1 MRALPDHGI
10 IPALWTP
17 TDAAGR
23 VIESALRAQLDRVAA
38 AGVHGLMVLGS
49 TGEFPLLDRPE
60 RQRVLELVRR
70 HTPTLPAMAH
80 VSDIRLTAVIELGR
94 HAKAL
99 GYEALSLL
107 PPWYFAVAQDDIVE
121 FYVRAG
127 GACGLPLILYN
138 YPDRTGNRLALETIA
153 AVADRVHVAGV
164 KQSGAEFDYHRDLVA
179 LGREKSFVV
188 LTGAD
193 TRLAEALSLGCTGCV
208 SGIADALPRLMVSA
222 YRAFKDADPPTLA
235 ATTAKVQ
242 AVGDLLDTLAFPLN
256 VGALVEA
263 SGLTPGE
270 FKSAVSPATA
280 ARRTDL
286 VAKLRRLIQD
296 QHLE

>member
-1 MRALPDHGI
+1 VSALPDHGI

-60 RQRVLELVRR
+60 RQRVLELVKQ
-70 HTPTLPAMAH
+70 HAPTLPAMAH
-80 VSDIRLTAVIELGR
+80 VSDIRLPAVIELGR
-94 HAKAL
+94 HAKSL

-138 YPDRTGNRLALETIA
+138 YPERTGNRLALETIA
-153 AVADRVHVAGV
+153 TVADRVHVVGV

-179 LGREKSFVV
+179 LGREKNFVV

-208 SGIADALPRLMVSA
+208 SGIADALPNLMVSA
-222 YRAFKDADPPTLA
+222 YRAFKDADPATIA
-235 ATTAKVQ
+235 ATTAKVK

-256 VGALVEA
+256 IGALVEA
-263 SGLTPGE
+263 SGLTAGE
-270 FKSAVSPATA
+270 FKSAVCPATA